1 MFFLLYGDYI
11 LNISDF
17 IEFQSSQVQQTENIL
32 LRVFFFVFSFSS
44 FSVNSLTSSSLM
56 DANLLAMLLF

>member
-1 MFFLLYGDYI
+1 M

-17 IEFQSSQVQQTENIL
+17 IVFQSSQVLQKKKTFMSYK
-32 LRVFFFVFSFSS
+32 VFFFVFLFSS

-56 DANLLAMLLF
+56 DANLLVMLLF